1 MTTPKNDLIDP
12 KLSDAL
18 QHWSDF
24 YTQNTQDIM
33 KLIKW
38 MNPEKDAQQLT
49 QQFNEMLQSTDWPSV
64 MNNWMSPALFW
75 GSFQGAYAELE
86 ELNKVTAEACV
97 KAGQQLMEVGQ
108 QATDQLSSI
117 QQNPAN
123 PQEAL
128 AAYLETSLEIAKK
141 FQEVTSQQTEE
152 MNGLQTARK
161 IWFERTLTGQNVEDK
176 K

>member
-1 MTTPKNDLIDP
+1 MTDTNNDFIDP
-12 KLSDAL
+12 KLTAAL

-33 KLIKW
+33 KLINW

-49 QQFNEMLQSTDWPSV
+49 TQFNVLLKSTDWQSV

-75 GSFQGAYAELE
+75 GSFQGAYSELE

-97 KAGQQLMEVGQ
+97 KAGQQLLEMGQ
-108 QATDQLSSI
+108 QATDKLSSVA
-117 QQNPAN
+117 QNPAN

-128 AAYLETSLEIAKK
+128 AAYLETSLEIAKT
-141 FQEVTSQQTEE
+141 FQEVTNQQSEE
-152 MNGLQTARK
+152 MSGLQTARK
-161 IWFERTLTGQNVEDK
+161 VWFERTLTGQNADK
-176 K
+176 Q